1 MIPTGPFIDIHTH
14 ILPEIDDGSQS
25 MDETL
30 SMLRQAYSEGIRTII
45 ATPHCGMRNPSFD
58 RAEAAELIAE
68 VQEAADN
75 EVPGMKIIPG
85 NELYYTEGIVEA
97 LNRGDVCTLGDS
109 SYALVEFGLDDSFER
124 MSRCIRDMIW
134 NGFKPVIAHLERYI
148 SLEGRPGMVARLIEI
163 GAAVQINCRSFMHRE
178 SNEGPGIRRIM
189 GRSRAEFALER
200 KSKWAY
206 TLLEN
211 GLVHLIASDCH
222 DDYIRRP
229 VMRQTLEAMQE
240 YCSADILA
248 DLAVNNPRR
257 LLDNEW
263 IV

>member
-1 MIPTGPFIDIHTH
+1 MIPTGSYIDIHTH

-45 ATPHCGMRNPSFD
+45 ATPHCGIRNPAFD
-58 RAEAAELIAE
+58 RTDAADLIAE
-68 VQEAADN
+68 VQEAADI
-75 EVPGMKIIPG
+75 ETPGVKIIPG

-109 SYALVEFGLDDSFER
+109 SYALVEFGLDDSFDR
-124 MSRCIRDMIW
+124 MSRCIQDMIW
-134 NGFKPVIAHLERYI
+134 NGYKPVIAHLERYI
-148 SLEGRPGMVARLIEI
+148 CLEGNLGMVDRLIEM

-178 SNEGPGIRRIM
+178 SHEGAGIRWIT
-189 GRSRAEFALER
+189 GRSRAGFALER
-200 KSKWAY
+200 KTRWAY
-206 TLLEN
+206 ALLDN

-222 DDYIRRP
+222 DDDVRRP
-229 VMRQTLEAMQE
+229 VLRQTLEAMQDR
-240 YCSADILA
+240 CSEDMLADI
-248 DLAVNNPRR
+248 AVNNPRR
-257 LLDNEW
+257 LLENDW